1 MASAGS
7 AKALIV
13 EDSPVFRELLGAL
26 VADRLCC
33 VEILEAGGVAEAK
46 GLASGQDP
54 DVVFVDVRLPD
65 GNGLQ
70 LARELKAR
78 NPRLTVVVCT
88 SHDLPEYRD
97 AARNAGAT
105 HFVTKDR
112 VFSDAVWS
120 AIAEAVRDRP
130 KPEARS

>member
-1 MASAGS
+1 MASRCS

-13 EDSPVFRELLGAL
+13 EDSLVFRELLGAL
-26 VADRLCC
+26 AADRLAC
-33 VEILEAGGVAEAK
+33 VEILEAGSVAEARH
-46 GLASGQDP
+46 LASGHEP

-70 LARELKAR
+70 LARDLKAR
-78 NPRLTVVVCT
+78 NPRLVVVVCT

-97 AARNAGAT
+97 AAQQAGAA

-120 AIAEAVRDRP
+120 EISEGVRDVSRP
-130 KPEARS
+130 AAQA

>member
-1 MASAGS
+1 VVLAGS

-33 VEILEAGGVAEAK
+33 VEVLEAGGIDEAK
-46 GLASGQDP
+46 GLAAGQNP

-70 LARELKAR
+70 LARELKDR
-78 NPRLTVVVCT
+78 NPHLTVVVCT

-97 AARNAGAT
+97 AARTAGAT

-120 AIAEAVRDRP
+120 DIAEAVRDRP
-130 KPEARS
+130 RPESRP